1 MGDKY
6 INIRE
11 AKSRLSHYLSE
22 LGPADRLV
30 ICRRNRPVAE
40 LRLLAEPTV
49 SPRTLGLA
57 RGEFTVTPEFFER
70 LPDGVLDDFGLQM

>member
-1 MGDKY
+1 MEDKY

-11 AKSRLSHYLSE
+11 AKRRLSHYLRE
-22 LGPADRLV
+22 LRAADRLV

-40 LRLLAEPTV
+40 VRLLAAPTG
-49 SPRTLGLA
+49 SPRPLGLA

>member
-1 MGDKY
+1 MSDRY
-6 INIRE
+6 MNIHD
-11 AKSRLSHYLSE
+11 AKTHLSRCLSE

-40 LRLLAEPTV
+40 ARLLAAPTG
-49 SPRTLGLA
+49 SPRPLGLA
-57 RGEFTVTPEFFER
+57 RGELTVTPEFFER